1 MKYMSLINNGVIY
14 KLRNISYHRAIIR
27 GVATSENT
35 VVLLLH
41 DSLNI
46 MRAKI
51 NQKRAVRTFLT
62 MLLLTSSCATTTK
75 DRDAIRNG
83 SEGNQKA
90 TVVSDEANARREN
103 KAVVENFFSRL
114 EAMDIPG
121 FIALWNEAGVQL
133 MPFSP
138 AGFPKE
144 LRGRAA
150 IQKQYGGLPEN
161 YTGMR
166 FTDRVYHETI
176 DPEIFIVEYHGEIN
190 VKATGKPYNNDY
202 IGVFRVKDGK
212 LVKFTEYF
220 NPIILQES
228 FGADLEK
235 NFSVDGK

>member
-1 MKYMSLINNGVIY
+1 
-14 KLRNISYHRAIIR
+14 
-27 GVATSENT
+27 
-35 VVLLLH
+35 
-41 DSLNI
+41 
-46 MRAKI
+46 
-51 NQKRAVRTFLT
+51 
-62 MLLLTSSCATTTK
+62 MLLLTSSCATTK
-75 DRDAIRNG
+75 DREASRNESG
-83 SEGNQKA
+83 VNQMTTA
-90 TVVSDEANARREN
+90 VSNEANARREN
-103 KAVVENFFSRL
+103 KAVVENFFARL

-121 FIALWNEAGVQL
+121 FIALWDEAGVQL

-166 FTDRVYHETI
+166 FTDRVYHEAI

-202 IGVFRVKDGK
+202 IGVFQVKNGK

-228 FGADLEK
+228 FGADLQK
-235 NFSVDGK
+235 NFSVDSK